1 MKKYLGIASLGL
13 LLIVALF
20 WMISAQEVPVD
31 FNAEVRPIFNN
42 NCISCHGGV
51 KKNGDF
57 SLLFRHE
64 ALEPAESGLRAIVPS
79 QPDSSELLRRLTHP
93 DPETRMPLDADPLGE
108 EEIAILRKW
117 IKQGAKW
124 EEHWAYIP
132 PNPQLEAPKINDSW
146 VKNDIDRF
154 VLEKL
159 EERELKPS
167 EQAEKEVLLRRASL
181 DLIGIPPDLEMLD
194 EFLAD
199 ESPDAFE
206 KVLDQLLASPHFGER
221 WATMWLDLARYGDS
235 QGYQKDKFR
244 DIWRFRD
251 WVIDAFNQDMPFD
264 QFTIEQLAGDLLPKP
279 DTQQLLATAF
289 HRNTMANDEGGT
301 DDEEFR
307 VTAVID
313 RVNTTFEVW
322 QGVSIACVQ
331 CHSHPYDPF
340 LHKEFYQAY
349 AFFNNT
355 ADHDRYDDFPRI
367 KLKSAAQEREIAELK
382 SWLYAHEGDSDYEEK
397 LAKLESIR
405 AGNTPVMQEL
415 QGEERRIT
423 RLFERGNWLVH
434 GDTVEAAVPS
444 ILNEMPEAAP
454 ANRLGLAQWLVDAN
468 NPLTARVIV
477 NRFWEQIFGIG
488 LVETLEDFGSQGAKP
503 SNQKLLDHLALRFMH
518 EHKWS
523 VKALLKEILMSAS
536 YQQSSKVSPELLE
549 IDPANR
555 YLARGPRIRLSA
567 EQIRDQALA
576 VSGLL
581 SKKMFG
587 PSVMPPQPEGVWQ
600 VIRNVLR
607 WVPSEGEN
615 RYRRGLYTF
624 WRRSS
629 PYPSLIAFDSP
640 SKEYC
645 VSRRIRTNTPI
656 QALVTLNDSTYLE
669 SALALAEQMIE
680 LKEVETKEKLAFGY
694 RRASMKYADKGI
706 LNSLKAFYEES
717 ETYYD
722 QHPEELRKF
731 LPKEEDPKPEK
742 AALVHVANV
751 ILNLDEIITK
761 E

>member
-1 MKKYLGIASLGL
+1 MKKYLGIASVGL
-13 LLIVALF
+13 LLILALI
-20 WMISAQEVPVD
+20 WMISAQEAPVD

-51 KKNGDF
+51 KKSGDF

-64 ALEPAESGLRAIVPS
+64 ALEAAESGLRAIVPGK
-79 QPDSSELLRRLTHP
+79 PDSSELLRRLTHP
-93 DPETRMPLDADPLGE
+93 DPETRMPLDADPLTE
-108 EEIAILRKW
+108 AEIATLRKW

-132 PNPQLEAPKINDSW
+132 PDPNVEVPDINDSW
-146 VKNDIDRF
+146 VQNDIDRF
-154 VLEKL
+154 VWEKL
-159 EERELKPS
+159 DEMDLQPS
-167 EQAEKEVLLRRASL
+167 EKASKEVLLRRASL
-181 DLIGIPPDLEMLD
+181 DLIGIPPDLNMLD
-194 EFLAD
+194 DFLAN
-199 ESPDAFE
+199 ENPDAYE

-244 DIWRFRD
+244 DIWRYRD

-264 QFTIEQLAGDLLPKP
+264 QFTIEQLAGDLLPQA

-355 ADHDRYDDFPRI
+355 ADNDRYDDFPRI
-367 KLKSAAQEREIAELK
+367 ALKSAAQEREIAELK
-382 SWLYAHEGDSDYEEK
+382 SWLNSHEGDVAYEEK
-397 LAKLESIR
+397 LVELEKIR
-405 AGNTPVMQEL
+405 AGKTPVMQEL
-415 QGEERRIT
+415 EGGERRIT

-434 GDTVEAAVPS
+434 GDTVEPAVPA
-444 ILNEMPEAAP
+444 ILNEMPKGAP
-454 ANRLGLAQWLVDAN
+454 ANRLGLAKWLVDTK

-503 SNQKLLDHLALRFMH
+503 SNQKLLDHLALQFMH
-518 EHKWS
+518 KHKWS
-523 VKALLKEILMSAS
+523 VKALLKDILLSAT
-536 YQQSSKVSPELLE
+536 YQQSSKVNPELLE

-555 YLARGPRIRLSA
+555 YLARGPRMRLSA

-669 SALALAEQMIE
+669 SALALAEQMIDVHADTE
-680 LKEVETKEKLAFGY
+680 EKLAFGY
-694 RRASMKYADKGI
+694 RRASMKYADEGV
-706 LNSLKAFYEES
+706 LNSLKDFYQES
-717 ETYYD
+717 ENYYQ

-731 LPKEEDPKPEK
+731 LPKEERPQAEK

>member
-1 MKKYLGIASLGL
+1 MKKILAISSLGL
-13 LLIVALF
+13 LLVLALF
-20 WMISAQEVPVD
+20 WMISAREAPVD

-51 KKNGDF
+51 KKSGDF

-64 ALEPAESGLRAIVPS
+64 ALAPAESGLRAIVPGK
-79 QPDSSELLRRLTHP
+79 PDSSELLRRLTHP
-93 DPETRMPLDADPLGE
+93 DPETRMPLDADPLSE
-108 EEIAILRKW
+108 EEIAVLTKW

-132 PNPQLEAPKINDSW
+132 PDPNLKAPSINDAW
-146 VKNDIDRF
+146 VENDIDRF

-159 EERELKPS
+159 DEMDLEVSERAS
-167 EQAEKEVLLRRASL
+167 KEVLLRRASL
-181 DLIGIPPDLEMLD
+181 DLIGIPPDMETLETY
-194 EFLAD
+194 LAD
-199 ESPDAFE
+199 ESPDAYE
-206 KVLDQLLASPHFGER
+206 KNLDQLLASPHFGER

-244 DIWRFRD
+244 DIWRYRD

-264 QFTIEQLAGDLLPKP
+264 QFTIEQLAGDLLPQA

-355 ADHDRYDDFPRI
+355 ADNDRYDDFPRI

-382 SWLYAHEGDSDYEEK
+382 SWLDAHEGDAGYEEK

-405 AGNTPVMQEL
+405 SGKTPVMQEL
-415 QGEERRIT
+415 EGDDRRVT

-434 GDTVEAAVPS
+434 GDTVEPAVPAV
-444 ILNEMPEAAP
+444 LNEMPKDAP
-454 ANRLGLAQWLVDAN
+454 ANRLGLAHWLVDPQ

-518 EHKWS
+518 GHKWS
-523 VKALLKEILMSAS
+523 VKALLKEILMSAT
-536 YQQSSKVSPELLE
+536 YQQSSKVSPQLLE

-669 SALALAEQMIE
+669 SALALAEQMM
-680 LKEVETKEKLAFGY
+680 EVNASETEEKLAFGY
-694 RRASMKYADKGI
+694 RRASMKYADEEI
-706 LNSLKAFYEES
+706 LNSLKSFYKES
-717 ETYYD
+717 ENYYS
-722 QHPEELRKF
+722 QHPEDLQKF
-731 LPKEEDPKPEK
+731 LPKEDNPEPEK